1 MVSTMTSWLGRG
13 WWPWTWSTR
22 SAPARWRRY
31 DDDYDDADDDYDD
44 DNADD
49 DYDDDNAADDD
60 DAGE

>member
-22 SAPARWRRY
+22 SAPAGWRRY
-31 DDDYDDADDDYDD
+31 DDDYDDDDADDEYDD

-49 DYDDDNAADDD
+49 DDDDNADD